1 MKRSLITVVMLA
13 VSSIYAEES
22 NEISL
27 FVNTAKSRMWRTSE
41 VSSPT
46 IKWEAPSCAI
56 SSTLVISD
64 ANEEKSID
72 VSNLSEYKLNL
83 ETPSAANREN
93 VYNLKL
99 TFNCGESNIVKQA
112 QIGVICGMGED
123 GATVDVR
130 NINKK
135 WNVIKDSRAVIP
147 IPAGAE
153 AMSIDDIQVGNDFDG
168 NAGWYLWKPI
178 KPKAGNALYALS
190 LLFANT
196 EEWNVDVLSI
206 PDGFALIIK

>member
-46 IKWEAPSCAI
+46 IKWEVPSGAI

-72 VSNLSEYKLNL
+72 VSDLSEYKLNF

-93 VYNLKL
+93 VYNFKL

-112 QIGVICGMGED
+112 QIGVVCGMGKD

-147 IPAGAE
+147 ILAGAE

-206 PDGFALIIK
+206 PDGLALIIK